1 MRAIGAAT
9 VWAENTPGDYLPLF
23 LLLGL
28 AVLLGATQLIVS
40 HVLGKRGVPSPAK
53 DSAYE
58 CGIEAETPAHPRF
71 SVTVYLVAVLFILF
85 DVEVI
90 FFYPWAVFFGGGE
103 PAGVFENRQ
112 ALMQFA
118 FFEMMVFLGILFL
131 GWYWV
136 VKKRALD
143 WEDA

>member
-1 MRAIGAAT
+1 MHAIAAAT
-9 VWAENTPGDYLPLF
+9 DWADNTPGDYLPLF

-28 AVLLGATQLIVS
+28 AVLLGATQLIAS

-58 CGIEAETPAHPRF
+58 CGIEAETSAHTRF
-71 SVTVYLVAVLFILF
+71 SVKFYLVAVLFILF
-85 DVEVI
+85 DVEVV
-90 FFYPWAVFFGGGE
+90 FFFPWAVFFGSGE
-103 PAGVFENRQ
+103 PAGIFENRQ

-118 FFEMMVFLGILFL
+118 FAEMMVFLGILFL